1 MILTPNLAR
10 TANNPYTGSWQPILG
25 ELLFPSLLEQV
36 KNARDMETVK
46 EVFTDYE
53 LIVDS

>member
-1 MILTPNLAR
+1 MMILTPNLAR

-25 ELLFPSLLEQV
+25 ELLCLLEQV